1 MEGEEGRREAG
12 DRMERS
18 VLVLPP
24 WGLEMGPGVTLGA
37 VVLHPCASPA
47 CV

>member
-18 VLVLPP
+18 VLVLLAR
-24 WGLEMGPGVTLGA
+24 GLAMGPGVTLRA
-37 VVLHPCASPA
+37 VAMHLCASPA
-47 CV
+47 CI